1 MNVNNFV
8 SDLEQ
13 NDKGKKSSLNC
24 VAKLENYTCGKNLF
38 AYDQKSS
45 IINLARYKI
54 FFTIKIARFSA

>member
-24 VAKLENYTCGKNLF
+24 VAKLENYTCG
-38 AYDQKSS
+38 
-45 IINLARYKI
+45 
-54 FFTIKIARFSA
+54 